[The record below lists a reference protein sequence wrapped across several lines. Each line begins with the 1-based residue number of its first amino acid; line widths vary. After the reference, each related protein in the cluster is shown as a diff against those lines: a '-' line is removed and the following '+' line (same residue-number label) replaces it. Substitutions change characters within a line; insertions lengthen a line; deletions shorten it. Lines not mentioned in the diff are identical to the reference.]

1 MAGVTSATPASG
13 LSLVPSRPAV
23 PPADLCVIGPLD
35 VSTVTMV
42 RADLADLLAADRTST
57 DLVLDL
63 TRLEAL
69 DLVGLAMLV
78 GTHQQA
84 RRLGRRLVLVGV
96 QPRILRVLAVTRLG
110 RILRIIESP
119 PSSNP
124 TTVLDLSDRTAHAV

>member
-1 MAGVTSATPASG
+1 MAAAAPAPG
-13 LSLVPSRPAV
+13 LSLVPPRPAV

-35 VSTVTMV
+35 VSTVSLV
-42 RADLADLLAADRTST
+42 RADLADLLATAGCGT

-63 TRLEAL
+63 TRLEGL

-110 RILRIIESP
+110 RILTLVESAP
-119 PSSNP
+119 PSGA
-124 TTVLDLSDRTAHAV
+124 TAVLELSGRAARAV